1 MPAETGGFPRYPGTW
16 QRALLPMCLLAG
28 LENGSNH
35 GYALAKKLEE
45 RGFSPLKGAT
55 LYPALGKL
63 EEAGYIRGAWKE
75 GRGAPGRKVYA
86 LTASGRERLR
96 TLRMLWDSFQSTVS
110 RPHEQ

>member
-55 LYPALGKL
+55 L
-63 EEAGYIRGAWKE
+63 
-75 GRGAPGRKVYA
+75 
-86 LTASGRERLR
+86 
-96 TLRMLWDSFQSTVS
+96 
-110 RPHEQ
+110 